1 MAFLE
6 HIFRYTRRLIEDFTL
21 PYFLMMNEK
30 IIKHINIEIKGSIK
44 CPDSND
50 GYNIQ
55 LGSIK
60 ESLDSRLVLFPTE
73 FEIGNI
79 MEKIIRDCFNSIY
92 FDSENSNNSEE
103 TDLIHNNTE
112 SVVEKLLLLHQK
124 RLKIHYSFFDLIN
137 HWTRLKPLDFIKVM
151 KEIAQYR
158 DGSPNLEAALRIK
171 RINAAEK
178 STS

>member
-1 MAFLE
+1 
-6 HIFRYTRRLIEDFTL
+6 
-21 PYFLMMNEK
+21 MNEK

-124 RLKIHYSFFDLIN
+124 RLKMCLNLPNEY
-137 HWTRLKPLDFIKVM
+137 DFTAPNTETIFM